1 MKRLHLWLR
10 ELSLTQQLLSL
21 IFFVVSL
28 FTIFFFVFLSNN
40 VNNFV
45 NSELFKL
52 LHNSQ
57 NNVFYYIDNKVPL
70 DSLNEIKD
78 TNIIHMVYDN
88 KLKSYTILGNQSIPN
103 DVLNTIMNSVN
114 NYDESVLDYVYTN
127 ENSSTLYTLMPANDN
142 TLLISILND
151 TYRLEFKNA
160 LTNSVININ
169 VLVVSVLFVILTLWV
184 STLIHPLNLIR
195 NYIDKIKND
204 EEATLKI
211 DRRDEIGEVANA
223 LVQMQSEIQ
232 RQNQV
237 KEEMVQNISHD
248 LKTPIATI
256 KSYGESIK
264 DGIYPYGTLEKSVDV
279 IIEHANR
286 LEKKVYSLIVLN
298 KLGYL
303 LDNIEPGNNL
313 FMPDVIDKA
322 IVSMKVIKPEIQI
335 VKNMEDVYFHGEEE
349 PWRIVIEN
357 LMDNA
362 LRYVK
367 SYIQIDLKPG
377 ELSIMNDGTNISED
391 RLSKLFK
398 PYEKGTDGKFG
409 LGLSIVQ
416 RVCSTYGYHIS
427 VENLNDGVCF
437 RIYNHE
443 NRNNKIIVDEVAEEA
458 EILKKEKKKKK
469 S

>member
-1 MKRLHLWLR
+1 MKRFRLWLR

-40 VNNFV
+40 VNTFV

-52 LHNSQ
+52 LRNSQ
-57 NNVFYYIDNKVPL
+57 NNIFHYINNDLPL
-70 DSLNEIKD
+70 GSLKEIKD
-78 TNIIHMVYDN
+78 TNIIHMIYDSRN
-88 KLKSYTILGNQSIPN
+88 STYTVLGNQTIPN
-103 DVLNTIMNSVN
+103 ETLNTIMNSVFE
-114 NYDESVLDYVYTN
+114 YDETTVEYVYVNNDST
-127 ENSSTLYTLMPANDN
+127 TLYTIMPANKN
-142 TLLISILND
+142 ILLISILND
-151 TYRLEFKNA
+151 AYRSEFKSA

-195 NYIDKIKND
+195 NYIENIKKD
-204 EEATLKI
+204 EDATLNI

-223 LVQMQSEIQ
+223 LVSMQSEIKK
-232 RQNQV
+232 QNQV

-279 IIEHANR
+279 IIEHADR

-303 LDNIEPGNNL
+303 LDDIEPGNNL
-313 FMPDVIDKA
+313 YMPDVIDKA
-322 IVSMKVIKPEIQI
+322 IVSMKVIKPEIKI
-335 VKNMEDVYFHGEEE
+335 IRNIEDVYFHGEEE

-377 ELSIMNDGTNISED
+377 ELSITNDGPNISEEVMD
-391 RLSKLFK
+391 KLFK
-398 PYEKGTDGKFG
+398 PYEKGTDGRFG

-416 RVCSTYGYHIS
+416 RVCSTYGYQVS

-443 NRNNKIIVDEVAEEA
+443 SRRVKKFIVDDEAQVAE
-458 EILKKEKKKKK
+458 ISKKEKKK